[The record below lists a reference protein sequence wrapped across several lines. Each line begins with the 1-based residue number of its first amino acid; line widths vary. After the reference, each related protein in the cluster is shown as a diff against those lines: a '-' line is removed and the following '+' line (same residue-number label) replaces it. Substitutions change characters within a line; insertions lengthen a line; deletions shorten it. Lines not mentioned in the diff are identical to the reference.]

1 MKLNVQ
7 IFYLLSEVGKTCDVE
22 VYFTEELVEVCAGVD
37 CMGEVAIGVGLV
49 VEDFGDE
56 GKEDSSVQKF
66 QK

>member
-1 MKLNVQ
+1 MF
-7 IFYLLSEVGKTCDVE
+7 IFFYLLSEVGKTCDVE
-22 VYFTEELVEVCAGVD
+22 VYFTEELVEVYAVVD